1 MGHEQNLEF
10 LRKGYDAFEKGDID
24 TVMTTFADD
33 VVGHVAGK
41 SQLAG
46 DYKGKQEVMGLFA
59 KLMEISGGT
68 FKEEVH
74 DILANETHGV
84 ALSTTTAR
92 RDGKTLSLK
101 TLEVH
106 HIENGKIT
114 EFWAWSEDQDADAQF
129 WG

>member
-33 VVGHVAGK
+33 VIGHVAGK

-59 KLMEISGGT
+59 KLMELSGGT

-74 DILANETHGV
+74 DILANDRHGV
-84 ALSTTTAR
+84 ALSTTTAQ
-92 RDGKTLSLK
+92 RDGKSLSLK

-114 EFWAWSEDQDADAQF
+114 EFWAWSEDQEEDARF
-129 WG
+129 WS